1 MHQKSPRLLGS
12 SSSWPWSERAA
23 RPWLGGLRSSGAADR
38 NDIGVFRRLA
48 KPAAIAVLLVAE
60 VLAVL
65 SAATGDWSALAFNFG
80 ATICLY
86 WYLDGQLEQDPGD

>member
-1 MHQKSPRLLGS
+1 M
-12 SSSWPWSERAA
+12 
-23 RPWLGGLRSSGAADR
+23 
-38 NDIGVFRRLA
+38 F
-48 KPAAIAVLLVAE
+48 
-60 VLAVL
+60 